1 MNTAIQLH
9 TTYQYHTT
17 WTWNSQQKRRYPQPP
32 LPGCFS
38 SKKRGVLR
46 ELRQQS
52 LEKRPK
58 LGAYQRWVRE
68 LDVAEGDATELLGWI
83 FCYPKQR
90 EFHRDSQG
98 KKEN

>member
-1 MNTAIQLH
+1 MDLELPT
-9 TTYQYHTT
+9 
-17 WTWNSQQKRRYPQPP
+17 NSRRYPQAP

-83 FCYPKQR
+83 VCTQTNGEFQR
-90 EFHRDSQG
+90 DAQG